1 MSDTIKPRNPK
12 KFKKLQF
19 VFISFSLTFIFLT
32 FIEAFA
38 FSQVIKGKVTDLQT
52 GEPLVDAT
60 VTLKSNTKKYNTNSG
75 LDGSFVFKNI
85 EAGTYTEI
93 VQYVGYDEQEIKAE
107 AKKGITV
114 RNDIQLKVHAHKLNA
129 VIVSANMNKGSD
141 ISARR
146 LERISSNLLNIIS
159 ARAIENSSDITVG
172 NVLQRATGVSLVKN
186 SSGDGEYAIIRGM
199 SDRYNYTTINGV
211 KIPSPD
217 DKTRSIPLDIF
228 PADLLQRLEVIK
240 SLTPSMEGDAIGGV
254 TNMVLKE
261 APEHLTYTLNGSL
274 GYSNF
279 FNNHTFTTFDHSSAT
294 WKTPYEIHG
303 SGYAPQPSDFNVKYL
318 EYKTVNYPVN
328 GFINGSIGDRIS
340 KNLGFLAA
348 ISYQHTYSGSTSLFY
363 PPSGQP
369 QPIPTANTPVFG
381 PIEYRTYNNLQNR
394 LGTHLVLNYDFNEHN
409 KISFYTSFF
418 QLDRIQHRNLQQG
431 LSQYL
436 HLSGQDYVYD
446 RSLFQRQ
453 IIWTNS
459 LQGKHQI
466 NDKLSADWSLVYS
479 EAQSKTPIWI
489 DQQYSDIISYDNSS
503 HKVTSEQKNLQDFP
517 FIFTHSNEIDRSG
530 YLNLHYQLADA
541 LELSFGGMYRH
552 KTRDNVYESYQL
564 YAGNQPFTSIQDASF
579 PRLTR
584 VDTTD
589 GLTYTSIENVLAYYG
604 ELKWTYKKWDILG
617 GLRVENTHH
626 SYVSELSIYLPGKTG
641 SYNYTDYLPSI
652 NVKYKLNT
660 KNDIRVSYFK
670 GISRPNYFEYIPV
683 NFSGDY
689 FDQRGNP
696 AIKHVQSNNLDLRYE
711 HYFSAEDYFMAGTFY
726 KHIINPI
733 EFAFQTQTTS
743 QFVLEPENFGNATN
757 YGAEL
762 VFTKHFRNFGIR
774 GNYSYTKSSIT
785 TSKLVYTKDNN
796 GNYIIY
802 NSTQTR
808 PLQGQS
814 DHIGNLSLLYKNIK
828 HGIEAEVSWVYTG
841 QRIEIVSPFKNLDY
855 WQNPTSQIDLS
866 LNVKASK
873 RITLFAKV
881 TNLTNN
887 PLVLE
892 LHTTANG
899 YYFNDIH
906 YPDQTDK
913 NNIIVRHDNFNQT
926 FFIGFRF
933 K

>member
-1 MSDTIKPRNPK
+1 MNKSKNLR
-12 KFKKLQF
+12 KFPLVRLSIF
-19 VFISFSLTFIFLT
+19 PHLFIAILFLASTSFP
-32 FIEAFA
+32 AY
-38 FSQVIKGKVTDLQT
+38 SQEIKGKVTDLSS
-52 GEPLVDAT
+52 GEPLINAT
-60 VTLKSNTKKYNTNSG
+60 VTLQNSAKKYNTNSG

-85 EAGTYTEI
+85 EAGTYTSTI
-93 VQYVGYDEQEIKAE
+93 DYVGYNEKKLIIE
-107 AKKGITV
+107 AKKGTVV
-114 RNDIQLKVHAHKLNA
+114 RNNIQLQLHENKLNE
-129 VIVSANMNKGSD
+129 VVVNANMNKGSD

-146 LERISSNLLNIIS
+146 VERISSNLLNIIS
-159 ARAIENSSDITVG
+159 ARAIENSPDITVG
-172 NVLQRATGVSLVKN
+172 NVLQRAAGVSLVKN
-186 SSGDGEYAIIRGM
+186 SSGDGENAIIRGM
-199 SDRYNYTTINGV
+199 ADRYNYTTINGV

-228 PADLLQRLEVIK
+228 PADLLQRLEVVK

-261 APEHLTYTLNGSL
+261 SPEHLTYTLNGSL
-274 GYSNF
+274 GYNNF
-279 FNNHTFTTFDHSSAT
+279 FSNHTFTTFDHNGAP

-303 SGYAPQPSDFNVKYL
+303 AGYAPQPSDFNVKYL
-318 EYKTVNYPVN
+318 EYKSVKLPVN
-328 GFINGSIGDRIS
+328 GFLNGSIGAQLT
-340 KNLGFLAA
+340 KHFGFLAA
-348 ISYQHTYSGSTSLFY
+348 VSYQHIYKGSSSLFY

-381 PIEYRTYNNLQNR
+381 PLEYRTYNNLQNR
-394 LGTHLVLNYDFNEHN
+394 LGNHLVLNYDFNEHN
-409 KISFYTSFF
+409 KLTFYTAYF
-418 QLDRIQHRNLQQG
+418 QLDRTEHRNLQQG

-453 IIWTNS
+453 IIWSNS

-466 NDKLSADWSLVYS
+466 TGKLSSDWSLVYS
-479 EAQSKTPIWI
+479 KAQSKTPIWI
-489 DQQYSDIISYDNSS
+489 DQQYSDIINYDNGT
-503 HKVTSEQKNLQDFP
+503 HQVTSEQRNLQDFP
-517 FIFTHSNEIDRSG
+517 FIFTHSNEIDRSA
-530 YLNLHYQLADA
+530 YLNAHYLINHS
-541 LELSFGGMYRH
+541 LKLSVGGMYRH

-564 YAGNQPFTSIQDASF
+564 YSGNQPFTSIRDASF

-589 GLTYTSIENVLAYYG
+589 GLTYTSVENILAYYG
-604 ELKWTYKKWDILG
+604 ELKWEQKKWKIVG
-617 GLRVENTHH
+617 GLRIENTNH

-641 SYNYTDYLPSI
+641 TYNYTDYLPSI
-652 NVKYKLNT
+652 NIKYQLNL
-660 KNDIRVSYFK
+660 KSDIRASYFS

-683 NFSGDY
+683 NFSGNY

-696 AIKHVQSNNLDLRYE
+696 NIQHVQSNNLDLRYE
-711 HYFSAEDYFMAGTFY
+711 HYFGAEDYFMGGVFY

-733 EFAFQTQTTS
+733 EFAFQSQTTS

-774 GNYSYTKSSIT
+774 GNYSYTNSSIT
-785 TSKLVYTKDNN
+785 TSKLVYTKDKND
-796 GNYIIY
+796 NYVIL

-814 DHIGNLSLLYKNIK
+814 DHIANLSLLYKSIK
-828 HGIEAEVSWVYTG
+828 NGIEAEVSWVYTG
-841 QRIEIVSPFKNLDY
+841 QRIEIVSPFKGLDY
-855 WQNPTSQIDLS
+855 WQKPTSQIDFS
-866 LNVKASK
+866 LNVTASK

-881 TNLTNN
+881 SNLTNN

-899 YYFNDIH
+899 YYFNNIN

-913 NNIIVRHDNFNQT
+913 NNIIVRRDNFSQT
-926 FFIGFRF
+926 FFVGFRF

>member
-1 MSDTIKPRNPK
+1 MNVALKPGKHNM
-12 KFKKLQF
+12 FKKLQRI
-19 VFISFSLTFIFLT
+19 FISSSLAIIFLAVIPT
-32 FIEAFA
+32 SA
-38 FSQVIKGKVTDLQT
+38 FSQQIKGKVTDEAT
-52 GEPLVDAT
+52 GEFLVNAT
-60 VTLKSNTKKYNTNSG
+60 VTLESTAKKYNSYTG
-75 LDGSFVFKNI
+75 LDGSYIFKNI
-85 EAGTYTEI
+85 DAGTYIEV
-93 VQYVGYDEQEIKAE
+93 VQYVGYDTKQLTVETKAG
-107 AKKGITV
+107 AVT
-114 RNDIQLKVHAHKLNA
+114 RNYIQLKVHAHELDA
-129 VIVSANMNKGSD
+129 VVVNANMSNGSD

-146 LERISSNLLNIIS
+146 TERVASNLLNIIS
-159 ARAIENSSDITVG
+159 EKAIENSPDITVG
-172 NVLQRATGVSLVKN
+172 NVLQRAAGVSMSKN
-186 SSGDGEYAIIRGM
+186 SSGDGENAIIRGM
-199 SDRYNYTTINGV
+199 ADRYNYTTINGV

-228 PADLLQRLEVIK
+228 PADLLQRLEVVK

-261 APEHLTYTLNGSL
+261 APERLTFTLNGSL
-274 GYSNF
+274 GYSDF
-279 FNNHTFTTFDHSSAT
+279 FNKHSFTTFDRSGAP

-303 SGYAPQPSDFNVKYL
+303 SGYAPQPSDFNTKYL
-318 EYKTVNYPVN
+318 EYKTVNLPVN
-328 GFINGSIGDRIS
+328 GFINASIGD
-340 KNLGFLAA
+340 KVTKKFGYLAA
-348 ISYQHTYSGSTSLFY
+348 VSYQHIYKGSNSLFY

-381 PIEYRTYNNLQNR
+381 PLEYRTYNALQSR
-394 LGTHLVLNYDFNEHN
+394 LANHLVLNYDFNQRN
-409 KISFYTSFF
+409 KISFYIAYF
-418 QLDRIQHRNLQQG
+418 QLDQVEHRNLQQG

-453 IIWTNS
+453 SIWSNN

-466 NDKLSADWSLVYS
+466 NDKLSTDWSLVYS
-479 EAQSKTPIWI
+479 QAQSKTPIWI
-489 DQQYSDIISYDNSS
+489 DQQYSDILTYNNTN
-503 HKVTSEQKNLQDFP
+503 HNLTSESKTLQDFP
-517 FIFTHSNEIDRSG
+517 FSFTHSKEIDRSG
-530 YLNLHYQLADA
+530 YLNVHYKLGEGMLFSA
-541 LELSFGGMYRH
+541 GGMYRH
-552 KTRDNVYESYQL
+552 KTRNNVYESYQL
-564 YAGNQPFTSIQDASF
+564 YSGNQPFTTIQNASF
-579 PRLTR
+579 PRLVR

-589 GLTYTSIENVLAYYG
+589 GLTYTSVENILAYYG
-604 ELKWTYKKWDILG
+604 EFKGEFRKWEILG
-617 GLRVENTHH
+617 GFRVENTRH
-626 SYVSELSIYLPGKTG
+626 SYNSELSIYLPGKTG
-641 SYNYTDYLPSI
+641 IYNYTDLLPSLNI
-652 NVKYKLNT
+652 KYKLNRN
-660 KNDIRVSYFK
+660 NDLRASYFS

-696 AIKHVQSNNLDLRYE
+696 DIKHVQSNNLDIRFE
-711 HYFSAEDYFMAGTFY
+711 HYFNAEDYFMAGTFY

-785 TSKLVYTKDNN
+785 TTKLVYTKDEN

-802 NSTQTR
+802 NSKQTR

-814 DHIGNLSLLYKNIK
+814 DHIANLSLLYKSIRK
-828 HGIEAEVSWVYTG
+828 GIEAELSWVYTG
-841 QRIEIVSPFKNLDY
+841 QRIEIVSPFKDLDY
-855 WQNPTSQIDLS
+855 WQNPTSQLDLS
-866 LNVKASK
+866 LNIKASNK
-873 RITLFAKV
+873 ITLFAKV

-899 YYFNDIH
+899 YYFNNVN
-906 YPDQTDK
+906 YPDQTNK
-913 NNIIVRHDNFNQT
+913 KAIIVRRDTFNQT
-926 FFIGFRF
+926 FFIGFRI

>member
-1 MSDTIKPRNPK
+1 MDARTTPEKSKHILNLH
-12 KFKKLQF
+12 KFFLYF
-19 VFISFSLTFIFLT
+19 SLTLISFSALTHS
-32 FIEAFA
+32 A
-38 FSQVIKGKVTDLQT
+38 FSQVIKGKVTDLQS

-60 VTLKSNTKKYNTNSG
+60 VTLKNTHKKYNTITG
-75 LDGSFVFKNI
+75 LDGSYIFKNI
-85 EAGTYTEI
+85 EAGTYFEAI
-93 VQYVGYDEQEIKAE
+93 QYVGYDEQQVTANVEKD
-107 AKKGITV
+107 KVV
-114 RNDIQLKVHAHKLNA
+114 RNDIRLNIHTHQLNA
-129 VIVSANMNKGSD
+129 VVVTANINKGSD

-146 LERISSNLLNIIS
+146 VERISSNLLNIIS
-159 ARAIENSSDITVG
+159 ARAIDNSPDITVG
-172 NVLQRATGVSLVKN
+172 NVLQRAAGVSLVKN
-186 SSGDGEYAIIRGM
+186 SSGDGEKAIIRGM
-199 SDRYNYTTINGV
+199 ADRYNYTTINGV

-228 PADLLQRLEVIK
+228 PADLLQRLEVVK

-254 TNMVLKE
+254 TNMVLKQ

-279 FNNHTFTTFDHSSAT
+279 FNNHTFTTFDHSGAP
-294 WKTPYEIHG
+294 WQTPYEIHG
-303 SGYAPQPSDFNVKYL
+303 SGYAPLPSDFNVKYL
-318 EYKTVNYPVN
+318 EYKTVKYPVN
-328 GFINGSIGDRIS
+328 GFINGSIGGRIT
-340 KNLGFLAA
+340 KNFGFLAA
-348 ISYQHTYSGSTSLFY
+348 VSYQRIYKGSSSLFY

-381 PIEYRTYNNLQNR
+381 PLEYRTYNNLQSR
-394 LGTHLVLNYDFNEHN
+394 LGNHLVLNYDFNEHN
-409 KISFYTSFF
+409 RISFYTAFF
-418 QLDRIQHRNLQQG
+418 QLDRIEHRNLQQG

-453 IIWTNS
+453 IIWSNS

-466 NDKLSADWSLVYS
+466 TDRLSADWSLVYS
-479 EAQSKTPIWI
+479 EAQSKTPVWI
-489 DQQYSDIISYDNSS
+489 DQQYSDIVSYDNSTHNVS
-503 HKVTSEQKNLQDFP
+503 SEQKNLQDFP
-517 FIFTHSNEIDRSG
+517 FIFTHSKEIDRSG
-530 YLNLHYQLADA
+530 YLNAHYKLTDG
-541 LELSFGGMYRH
+541 LTFSTGGMYRH

-564 YAGNQPFTSIQDASF
+564 YAGNQPFTVVQDASF

-589 GLTYTSIENVLAYYG
+589 GLTYTSVENILAYYG
-604 ELKWTYKKWDILG
+604 ELKWMFKKWEVLG

-626 SYVSELSIYLPGKTG
+626 SYVSELSVYLPGKTG
-641 SYNYTDYLPSI
+641 SYNYTDYLPSVNI
-652 NVKYKLNT
+652 KYKLDD
-660 KNDIRVSYFK
+660 KNDIRGSYFS

-696 AIKHVQSNNLDLRYE
+696 AIKHVQSANLDLRYE
-711 HYFSAEDYFMAGTFY
+711 HYFGAEDYFMGGVFY

-733 EFAFQTQTTS
+733 EFAFQSQTTS

-785 TSKLVYTKDNN
+785 TSKLVYTKDKND
-796 GNYIIY
+796 NYVIL

-814 DHIGNLSLLYKNIK
+814 DHIANVSLLYKSVRD
-828 HGIEAEVSWVYTG
+828 GIEAEVSWVYTG
-841 QRIEIVSPFKNLDY
+841 QRIEIVSPFKDLDY
-855 WQNPTSQIDLS
+855 WQKPTSQIDFS
-866 LNVKASK
+866 VNVKAGK

-881 TNLTNN
+881 TNVTNN

-899 YYFNDIH
+899 YYFNNIN
-906 YPDQTDK
+906 YPGQTDK

>member
-1 MSDTIKPRNPK
+1 MDAGIKHYK
-12 KFKKLQF
+12 SKSILYLHK
-19 VFISFSLTFIFLT
+19 FIFYLSFT
-32 FIEAFA
+32 LISLSAITPSA
-38 FSQVIKGKVTDLQT
+38 FSQVLRGKVTDQQT

-60 VTLKSNTKKYNTNSG
+60 IILKNNYKKYNSITG
-75 LDGSFVFKNI
+75 LDGSYIFKNI
-85 EAGTYTEI
+85 EAGTYSEAI
-93 VQYVGYDEQEIKAE
+93 QYVGYDEQRMTVNMEKDRA
-107 AKKGITV
+107 V
-114 RNDIQLKVHAHKLNA
+114 RNDIRLKPHTWQLNSV
-129 VIVSANMNKGSD
+129 VVTANLSKGSD

-146 LERISSNLLNIIS
+146 VERISSNLLNIIS
-159 ARAIENSSDITVG
+159 ARAIDNSPDITVG
-172 NVLQRATGVSLVKN
+172 NVLQRAAGVSLVKN
-186 SSGDGEYAIIRGM
+186 SSGDGEKAIIRGM
-199 SDRYNYTTINGV
+199 ADRYNYTTINGV

-217 DKTRSIPLDIF
+217 DKTRSVPLDIF
-228 PADLLQRLEVIK
+228 PADLLQRLEVVK

-261 APEHLTYTLNGSL
+261 APAHLTFTLNGSL

-279 FNNHTFTTFDHSSAT
+279 FNNHTFSTFENSGAP
-294 WKTPYEIHG
+294 WQTPYEIHG

-318 EYKTVNYPVN
+318 KYKTVKYPVN
-328 GFINGSIGDRIS
+328 AFINGGIGGRIT
-340 KNLGFLAA
+340 KNFGFLAA
-348 ISYQHTYSGSTSLFY
+348 VSYQRIYKGSSSLFY

-369 QPIPTANTPVFG
+369 QPIPTANTPVFS
-381 PIEYRTYNNLQNR
+381 PLEYRTYNNLQSR
-394 LGTHLVLNYDFNEHN
+394 LGNHLVLNYDFNEHN
-409 KISFYTSFF
+409 KIIFYTAFF
-418 QLDRIQHRNLQQG
+418 QLDRIEHRNLQQG

-453 IIWTNS
+453 IIWSNS

-466 NDKLSADWSLVYS
+466 MDKLSVDWSLVYS
-479 EAQSKTPIWI
+479 EAQSKTPVWI
-489 DQQYSDIISYDNSS
+489 DQQYSDIVTYDNSTHNVS
-503 HKVTSEQKNLQDFP
+503 SEQKNLQDFP
-517 FIFTHSNEIDRSG
+517 FIFTHSKEIDRSG
-530 YLNLHYQLADA
+530 YLNAHYKLTDR
-541 LELSFGGMYRH
+541 LVFSTGGMYRH

-564 YAGNQPFTSIQDASF
+564 YAGNQPFTAIQDASF

-589 GLTYTSIENVLAYYG
+589 GLTYTSVENILAYYG
-604 ELKWTYKKWDILG
+604 ELKWRFKKWEVLG
-617 GLRVENTHH
+617 GFRVENTHH
-626 SYVSELSIYLPGKTG
+626 SYVSELSVYLPGKTG
-641 SYNYTDYLPSI
+641 SYNYTDFLPSI
-652 NVKYKLNT
+652 NIKYKIGD
-660 KNDIRVSYFK
+660 KNDIRASYFG

-683 NFSGDY
+683 NFSGNY

-696 AIKHVQSNNLDLRYE
+696 SIKHVQSANSDLRYE
-711 HYFSAEDYFMAGTFY
+711 HYYGVEDYFMGGVFY

-733 EFAFQTQTTS
+733 EFTFRSQTTS

-762 VFTKHFRNFGIR
+762 VFTKHFRNFGIK

-785 TSKLVYTKDNN
+785 TSKLIYTKDNN
-796 GNYIIY
+796 DNYVIL

-814 DHIGNLSLLYKNIK
+814 DHIANLSLLYKSVRD
-828 HGIEAEVSWVYTG
+828 GIEAEVSWVYTG
-841 QRIEIVSPFKNLDY
+841 QRIEIVSPFKDLDY
-855 WQNPTSQIDLS
+855 WQKPTSQIDFS
-866 LNVKASK
+866 VNVKAGE

-899 YYFNDIH
+899 YYFNNIN

-913 NNIIVRHDNFNQT
+913 NNIIVRHDNFDQT